1 VNSVDGCSGLHRW
14 ENILFFHAS
23 GVNSSGAGPSGRLE
37 SDGTKTSEQCDPC
50 DVAARSKSPTFPAQ
64 RLGAH
69 RRIWF
74 IVVAVKDGGPSP
86 ELTC

>member
-1 VNSVDGCSGLHRW
+1 MNSVDGCSGLHRW
-14 ENILFFHAS
+14 ENILFGHAS
-23 GVNSSGAGPSGRLE
+23 GVNSFGAGLSGRLE
-37 SDGTKTSEQCDPC
+37 SDGTKTSEQYDPC

-74 IVVAVKDGGPSP
+74 IGVAFKDRGPSP
-86 ELTC
+86 ELIC